1 VRPLLA
7 YRPGRDPLHAASAP
21 AASLFLFSFAVL
33 AFVYEGPIVIGS
45 VVLSACL
52 IGFAA
57 RARRTV
63 LLTLR
68 WGIAVALLMTIVNA
82 LVTDRGETVLARL
95 GTAPVLGQVNVT
107 LESLVYGAGTLSLRL
122 IATLLV
128 FAVYSACVNPDE
140 LLRLLRPVARR
151 SAMSAS
157 LVTRLV
163 PVAAADLARLH
174 EAAALRGP
182 AAAPVG
188 RGAMARRIVAGSLD
202 RSIDVAATLELRGYS
217 LPAVRGVRPPLKRSR
232 HDRLFYALAA
242 LVAGAGIAAALAG
255 FGGYDTYPRIVID
268 TDPATLVL
276 AAALPL
282 AAMAPFWIGRPRG

>member
-1 VRPLLA
+1 VRPSLA

-21 AASLFLFSFAVL
+21 AASLFLFSFALL
-33 AFVYEGPIVIGS
+33 AFVFSSPIVIGS
-45 VVLSACL
+45 VALSAL
-52 IGFAA
+52 VIGIAA
-57 RARRTV
+57 GARRTV
-63 LLTLR
+63 FLTLR

-163 PVAAADLARLH
+163 PVAAADLARLS

-188 RGAMARRIVAGSLD
+188 KGAMARRIVAGSLD

-232 HDRLFYALAA
+232 HDRLFYGVAA

-255 FGGYDTYPRIVID
+255 LGGWDTYPRIVID
-268 TDPATLVL
+268 TDAATLAL

>member
-21 AASLFLFSFAVL
+21 AASVFLFSFALL
-33 AFVYEGPIVIGS
+33 AFVYGSPILLGS

-57 RARRTV
+57 GERRTV
-63 LLTLR
+63 LITLR
-68 WGIAVALLMTIVNA
+68 WGLTVALLMTIVQVM
-82 LVTDRGETVLARL
+82 VTDRGDTVLARL
-95 GTAPVLGQVNVT
+95 GSAPVLGQVNLT
-107 LESLVYGAGTLSLRL
+107 LESLAYGAGTIGLRL

-163 PVAAADLARLH
+163 PVAAADLARLN

-232 HDRLFYALAA
+232 HDRLFYTLAA

-255 FGGYDTYPRIVID
+255 LGGWDTYPRIVID
-268 TDPATLVL
+268 TDPATMAL